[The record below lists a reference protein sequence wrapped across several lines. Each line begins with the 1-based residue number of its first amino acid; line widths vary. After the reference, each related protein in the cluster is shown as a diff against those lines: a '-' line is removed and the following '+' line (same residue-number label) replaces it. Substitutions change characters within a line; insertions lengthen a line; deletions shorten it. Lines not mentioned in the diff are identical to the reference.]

1 MLYEILFI
9 GESIVSIASQLL
21 KTTIRIESQVPGGI
35 STGTGFFFNF
45 CVDKEKGTSIPVIV
59 TNKHVIKDSTIG
71 RLRFPLADQ
80 NRKLI
85 QGKTYDISIKEF
97 EKSWVFHPD
106 NNIDLCVLP
115 IGSILCSL
123 NNSELIADHV
133 ALTKDD
139 LLSSAALE
147 NSVSSIEDITIVG
160 YPDGIWDEF
169 NNMPVVRNG
178 ITATPLSLNFRNEPT
193 FLIDAAIYGGSSG
206 SPVYLFNRGSYPQ
219 KDGGICIGNRL
230 KLVGIVSAVFQ
241 HMVTGEI
248 KIFPV
253 PTTSIPGV
261 VTEIPNNLGIA
272 IHARKLLDFEQILC
286 SLSKNQI

>member
-45 CVDKEKGTSIPVIV
+45 CVDKERGTSIPVIV

-71 RLRFPLADQ
+71 RLRFPLAD
-80 NRKLI
+80 KSGKVI
-85 QGKTYDISIKEF
+85 SEKTYDVAIPEF
-97 EKSWVFHPD
+97 EKNWICHP
-106 NNIDLCVLP
+106 NVNIDLCVLP
-115 IGSILCSL
+115 IAPILQSW
-123 NNSELIADHV
+123 NNSELIV
-133 ALTKDD
+133 TYVSLTKDD
-139 LLSSAALE
+139 LLSSADLE
-147 NSVSSIEDITIVG
+147 NLVSSIEDLTIIG

-178 ITATPLSLNFRNEPT
+178 ITATPLHLDFRNEPT

-241 HMVTGEI
+241 HIVTGEV

-261 VTEIPNNLGIA
+261 VTAIPNNLGIA

-286 SLSKNQI
+286 SLSKTQI